1 MANLVLDHFTLLPEN
16 GESLVKLIID
26 IMNNKGVGGPIE
38 YLYFIVD

>member
-1 MANLVLDHFTLLPEN
+1 MANLVLHHFTLREN